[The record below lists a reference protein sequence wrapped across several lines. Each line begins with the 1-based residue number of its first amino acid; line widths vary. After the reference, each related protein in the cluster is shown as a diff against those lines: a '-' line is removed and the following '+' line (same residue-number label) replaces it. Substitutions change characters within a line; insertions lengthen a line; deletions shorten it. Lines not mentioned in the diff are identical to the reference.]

1 MTGGCEGGVT
11 RVRGCGSDGERWG
24 TIWGNGERAE
34 ASESDVER
42 VLARMDN
49 VAPLNATSRA

>member
-11 RVRGCGSDGERWG
+11 RVRGCGSDEERWR
-24 TIWGNGERAE
+24 TIWGDGERAE
-34 ASESDVER
+34 ASESDLER
-42 VLARMDN
+42 VLARKDN